1 MERQPILA
9 LSEKQI
15 HFLYML
21 SASVY
26 ANMRLVIKEAKNNL
40 KKNQIPIAALIVNTL
55 TNEIIAKAANTDS
68 PVGHAEL
75 LAINQALKLRDTKRL
90 DDCDIYVSIEPCP
103 MCAYA
108 IKKCHFNTLYFG
120 AEDQKGGG
128 IINGTQN
135 NLKSINHVSHIY
147 EKETADL
154 LSSFFRDKRESK
166 L

>member
-1 MERQPILA
+1 
-9 LSEKQI
+9 
-15 HFLYML
+15 ML

-26 ANMRLVIKEAKNNL
+26 ANMRLVVKEAKNNL

-90 DDCDIYVSIEPCP
+90 NDCDIYVSIEPCP

-108 IKKCHFNTLYFG
+108 IRKCHFNTLYFG

-135 NLKSINHVSHIY
+135 NLKPMNHVSHIY

>member
-1 MERQPILA
+1 
-9 LSEKQI
+9 
-15 HFLYML
+15 ML
-21 SASVY
+21 SAKVY
-26 ANMRLVIKEAKNNL
+26 ANMRLVITEAKNNL
-40 KKNQIPIAALIVNTL
+40 NKNQIPIAALIVNTL

-75 LAINQALKLRDTKRL
+75 IVIDKALELLDTNRL
-90 DDCDIYVSIEPCP
+90 NECDIYVSIEPCP

-108 IKKCHFNTLYFG
+108 IRKCHFNTLYFG

-147 EKETADL
+147 EKETANL

>member
-1 MERQPILA
+1 
-9 LSEKQI
+9 
-15 HFLYML
+15 ML

-40 KKNQIPIAALIVNTL
+40 KNNQIPIAALIVNTL

-68 PVGHAEL
+68 PLGHAEL

-128 IINGTQN
+128 IINGTHN

>member
-1 MERQPILA
+1 
-9 LSEKQI
+9 
-15 HFLYML
+15 ML

-26 ANMRLVIKEAKNNL
+26 ANMRLVIKDAKNNL
-40 KKNQIPIAALIVNTL
+40 KNNQIPIAALIVNTL

-128 IINGTQN
+128 IINGTHN

>member
-1 MERQPILA
+1 
-9 LSEKQI
+9 
-15 HFLYML
+15 ML
-21 SASVY
+21 SAKVY
-26 ANMRLVIKEAKNNL
+26 ANMRLVITEAKNNL
-40 KKNQIPIAALIVNTL
+40 NKNQIPIAALIVNTL

-75 LAINQALKLRDTKRL
+75 IVIDKALELLDTNRL
-90 DDCDIYVSIEPCP
+90 NECDIYVSIEPCP

-108 IKKCHFNTLYFG
+108 IRKCHFNTLYFG

>member
-1 MERQPILA
+1 
-9 LSEKQI
+9 
-15 HFLYML
+15 ML

-40 KKNQIPIAALIVNTL
+40 KNNQIPIAALIVNTL

-128 IINGTQN
+128 IINGTHN

-154 LSSFFRDKRESK
+154 LSSFFRAKRESK

>member
-1 MERQPILA
+1 
-9 LSEKQI
+9 
-15 HFLYML
+15 ML

-26 ANMRLVIKEAKNNL
+26 ANMRLVVKEAKNNL

-90 DDCDIYVSIEPCP
+90 NDCDIYVSIEPCP

-108 IKKCHFNTLYFG
+108 IRKCHFNTLYFG

>member
-1 MERQPILA
+1 
-9 LSEKQI
+9 
-15 HFLYML
+15 ML
-21 SASVY
+21 STNVY

-40 KKNQIPIAALIVNTL
+40 KKNQIPIAALIVDTL
-55 TNEIIAKAANTDS
+55 TNEIIAKAANSDS

-75 LAINQALKLRDTKRL
+75 IVIDQALELLRTNRL
-90 DDCDIYVSIEPCP
+90 NNCDIYVTIEPCP

-128 IINGTQN
+128 IINGSQD
-135 NLKSINHVSHIY
+135 NLKPMNHVSHIY

-154 LSSFFRDKRESK
+154 LSLFFRDKRQSK
-166 L
+166 V

>member
-1 MERQPILA
+1 
-9 LSEKQI
+9 
-15 HFLYML
+15 ML
-21 SASVY
+21 SAKVY
-26 ANMRLVIKEAKNNL
+26 ANMRLVITEAKNNL
-40 KKNQIPIAALIVNTL
+40 NKNQIPIAALIVNTL

-68 PVGHAEL
+68 PIGHAEL
-75 LAINQALKLRDTKRL
+75 IVIDKALELLDTNRL
-90 DDCDIYVSIEPCP
+90 NECDIYVSIEPCP

-108 IKKCHFNTLYFG
+108 IRKCHFNTLYFG

-128 IINGTQN
+128 IINETQN

-166 L
+166 V

>member
-1 MERQPILA
+1 
-9 LSEKQI
+9 
-15 HFLYML
+15 ML
-21 SASVY
+21 SANVY

-40 KKNQIPIAALIVNTL
+40 KKNQIPIAALIVDTL
-55 TNEIIAKAANTDS
+55 TNEIIAKAANSDS

-75 LAINQALKLRDTKRL
+75 IVIDQALELLHTNRL
-90 DDCDIYVSIEPCP
+90 NNCDIYVTIEPCP

-128 IINGTQN
+128 IINGSQD
-135 NLKSINHVSHIY
+135 NLKPMNHVSHIY

-154 LSSFFRDKRESK
+154 LSLFFRDKRQSK
-166 L
+166 V

>member
-1 MERQPILA
+1 
-9 LSEKQI
+9 
-15 HFLYML
+15 ML

-26 ANMRLVIKEAKNNL
+26 TNMRLVIKEAKNNL
-40 KKNQIPIAALIVNTL
+40 KNNQIPIGALIVNTL

-154 LSSFFRDKRESK
+154 LSSFFRAKRESK

>member
-1 MERQPILA
+1 
-9 LSEKQI
+9 
-15 HFLYML
+15 ML

-26 ANMRLVIKEAKNNL
+26 ANMRLVVKEAKNNL

-75 LAINQALKLRDTKRL
+75 LAIKQALKLRDTKRL

>member
-1 MERQPILA
+1 
-9 LSEKQI
+9 
-15 HFLYML
+15 ML
-21 SASVY
+21 SANVY
-26 ANMRLVIKEAKNNL
+26 ANMRLVIKEANNNL

-55 TNEIIAKAANTDS
+55 TNEIIAKAANTNS

-75 LAINQALKLRDTKRL
+75 IAIDQALELLHTNRL
-90 DDCDIYVSIEPCP
+90 NNCDIYVTIEPCP

-154 LSSFFRDKRESK
+154 LSSFFRAKRESK

>member
-1 MERQPILA
+1 
-9 LSEKQI
+9 
-15 HFLYML
+15 ML
-21 SASVY
+21 SAKVY
-26 ANMRLVIKEAKNNL
+26 ANMRLVITEAKNNL
-40 KKNQIPIAALIVNTL
+40 NKNQIPIAALIVNTL

-68 PVGHAEL
+68 PIGHAEL
-75 LAINQALKLRDTKRL
+75 IVIDKALELLDTNRL
-90 DDCDIYVSIEPCP
+90 NECDIYVSIEPCP

-108 IKKCHFNTLYFG
+108 IRKCHFNTLYFG

-128 IINGTQN
+128 IINGTQD
-135 NLKSINHVSHIY
+135 NLKPMNHVSHIY

>member
-1 MERQPILA
+1 
-9 LSEKQI
+9 
-15 HFLYML
+15 ML

-40 KKNQIPIAALIVNTL
+40 KNNQIPIGALIVNTL

-75 LAINQALKLRDTKRL
+75 LAINQALKLLDTKRL

>member
-1 MERQPILA
+1 
-9 LSEKQI
+9 
-15 HFLYML
+15 ML

-40 KKNQIPIAALIVNTL
+40 KNNQIPIGALIVNTL

>member
-1 MERQPILA
+1 
-9 LSEKQI
+9 
-15 HFLYML
+15 ML
-21 SASVY
+21 SAKVY
-26 ANMRLVIKEAKNNL
+26 ANMRLVITEAKNNL
-40 KKNQIPIAALIVNTL
+40 NKNQIPIAALIINTL

-75 LAINQALKLRDTKRL
+75 IVIDKALELLDTNRL
-90 DDCDIYVSIEPCP
+90 NECDIYVSIEPCP

-108 IKKCHFNTLYFG
+108 IRKCHFNTLYFG

>member
-1 MERQPILA
+1 
-9 LSEKQI
+9 
-15 HFLYML
+15 ML
-21 SASVY
+21 SANVY
-26 ANMRLVIKEAKNNL
+26 ENMRLVIKEAKNNL
-40 KKNQIPIAALIVNTL
+40 KNNQIPIAALIVNTL
-55 TNEIIAKAANTDS
+55 TNEVIAIAANTDS

-75 LAINQALKLRDTKRL
+75 LAINKALELNDTKRL
-90 DDCDIYVSIEPCP
+90 NNCDIYVSIEPCP

-128 IINGTQN
+128 IINGTQD
-135 NLKSINHVSHIY
+135 NLKSITHVSHIY

-166 L
+166 V

>member
-1 MERQPILA
+1 
-9 LSEKQI
+9 
-15 HFLYML
+15 ML

-26 ANMRLVIKEAKNNL
+26 ANMRLVIEEAKNNL

-154 LSSFFRDKRESK
+154 LSSFFRAKRESK

>member
-1 MERQPILA
+1 
-9 LSEKQI
+9 
-15 HFLYML
+15 ML

-40 KKNQIPIAALIVNTL
+40 KKNQIPIAALIVDTL
-55 TNEIIAKAANTDS
+55 TNEIIAKAANSDS

-75 LAINQALKLRDTKRL
+75 IVIDQALELLHTNRL
-90 DDCDIYVSIEPCP
+90 NNCDIYVTIEPCP
-103 MCAYA
+103 LCAYA

-128 IINGTQN
+128 IINGSQD
-135 NLKSINHVSHIY
+135 NLKPMNHVSHIY

-154 LSSFFRDKRESK
+154 LSLFFRDKRQSK
-166 L
+166 V

>member
-1 MERQPILA
+1 
-9 LSEKQI
+9 
-15 HFLYML
+15 ML
-21 SASVY
+21 SANVY
-26 ANMRLVIKEAKNNL
+26 ANMRLVIKEAENNL

-55 TNEIIAKAANTDS
+55 TNEIIAKAANSDS

-75 LAINQALKLRDTKRL
+75 LAINKALELNDTNRL
-90 DDCDIYVSIEPCP
+90 NNCDIYVSIEPCP

-128 IINGTQN
+128 IINGSQD
-135 NLKSINHVSHIY
+135 NLKPMNHVSHIY

-166 L
+166 V

>member
-1 MERQPILA
+1 
-9 LSEKQI
+9 
-15 HFLYML
+15 ML
-21 SASVY
+21 STNVY

-40 KKNQIPIAALIVNTL
+40 KKNQIPIAALIVDTL
-55 TNEIIAKAANTDS
+55 TNEIIAKAANSDS

-75 LAINQALKLRDTKRL
+75 IVIDQALELLHTNRL
-90 DDCDIYVSIEPCP
+90 NNCDIYVTIEPCP

-128 IINGTQN
+128 IINGSQD
-135 NLKSINHVSHIY
+135 NLKPMNHVSHIY

>member
-1 MERQPILA
+1 
-9 LSEKQI
+9 
-15 HFLYML
+15 ML
-21 SASVY
+21 DAKVY
-26 ANMRLVIKEAKNNL
+26 ANMRLVITEAKNNL

-90 DDCDIYVSIEPCP
+90 NDCDIYISIEPCP

-108 IKKCHFNTLYFG
+108 IRKCHFNTLYFG

>member
-1 MERQPILA
+1 
-9 LSEKQI
+9 
-15 HFLYML
+15 ML

-40 KKNQIPIAALIVNTL
+40 KNNQIPIAALIVNTL
-55 TNEIIAKAANTDS
+55 TNEIIAKGANTDS

-120 AEDQKGGG
+120 TEDQKGGG
-128 IINGTQN
+128 IINGTHN

-166 L
+166 V

>member
-1 MERQPILA
+1 
-9 LSEKQI
+9 
-15 HFLYML
+15 ML

-40 KKNQIPIAALIVNTL
+40 KNNQIPIAALIVNTV
-55 TNEIIAKAANTDS
+55 TNEKIAKAANTDS

-128 IINGTQN
+128 IINGTHN

-154 LSSFFRDKRESK
+154 LSSFFRDKRKSK

>member
-1 MERQPILA
+1 
-9 LSEKQI
+9 
-15 HFLYML
+15 ML
-21 SASVY
+21 STNVY

-40 KKNQIPIAALIVNTL
+40 KKNQIPIAALIVDTL
-55 TNEIIAKAANTDS
+55 TNEIIAKAANSDS

-75 LAINQALKLRDTKRL
+75 IVIDQALELLRTNRL
-90 DDCDIYVSIEPCP
+90 NNCDIYVTIEPCP

-128 IINGTQN
+128 IINGTQD
-135 NLKSINHVSHIY
+135 NLKPINHVSHIY

-154 LSSFFRDKRESK
+154 LSLFFRDKRQSK
-166 L
+166 V

>member
-1 MERQPILA
+1 
-9 LSEKQI
+9 
-15 HFLYML
+15 
-21 SASVY
+21 
-26 ANMRLVIKEAKNNL
+26 MRLVIKEAKNNL
-40 KKNQIPIAALIVNTL
+40 KNNQIPIAALIVNTL

-68 PVGHAEL
+68 PVGHAEI
-75 LAINQALKLRDTKRL
+75 LAINKALELHDTNRL
-90 DDCDIYVSIEPCP
+90 NNCDIYVSIEPCP

-108 IKKCHFNTLYFG
+108 IRKCHFNTLYFG

-166 L
+166 V

>member
-1 MERQPILA
+1 
-9 LSEKQI
+9 
-15 HFLYML
+15 ML
-21 SASVY
+21 STSVY

-40 KKNQIPIAALIVNTL
+40 KNNQIPIAALIVNTL

-128 IINGTQN
+128 IINCTHN

-154 LSSFFRDKRESK
+154 LSLFFRAKRESK
-166 L
+166 V